1 MKKKQDIKLFE
12 EKKVRSVWDSE
23 SEEWYF
29 SVTDVVEILTDSA
42 DPKQYIKKMR
52 KRDPELDASWGTL
65 CTLTQLIAADG
76 KRYRTTVATAQDIFR
91 IIQSIPSPKAEPFKR
106 WMAAVAAER
115 VNQMQDPELSIEQ
128 AMTDY
133 RRLGYSERWI
143 NQRIRSIEVRKELT
157 DEWKRGG
164 IEGSRDFASLTDIIL
179 QQWSGYRTK
188 QYKAHK
194 GLKKESL
201 RDNMTNVELALN
213 TLAEVSTT
221 EISRSENPKGFFEN
235 ADIARRGGNIA
246 RQARQSLE
254 SQIGHSV
261 ISPAK
266 ASDYLLDNNSE
277 DKQQMISET
286 GENE

>member
-1 MKKKQDIKLFE
+1 
-12 EKKVRSVWDSE
+12 
-23 SEEWYF
+23 
-29 SVTDVVEILTDSA
+29 
-42 DPKQYIKKMR
+42 
-52 KRDPELDASWGTL
+52 
-65 CTLTQLIAADG
+65 
-76 KRYRTTVATAQDIFR
+76 
-91 IIQSIPSPKAEPFKR
+91 
-106 WMAAVAAER
+106 MAAVAAER

-261 ISPAK
+261 ISPTK
-266 ASDYLLDNNSE
+266 AIDYLLDNNSE